1 MTHDWNERRIKALTG
16 AVERAIHM
24 MIANANAA
32 GWSADEAIAAI
43 DRVVVTLK
51 MSNACD
57 PDPADDPV
65 SDWENGTGTAGDH
78 SAEDVSS
85 RPEDPCDQ
93 SDEDKDIRLAEENA
107 DLPTQNPPCE
117 DIPPQGERNSA
128 AIMPQRLMQE

>member
-1 MTHDWNERRIKALTG
+1 MTHDLNERRIKALTG
-16 AVERAIHM
+16 AVERAIQT

-51 MSNACD
+51 MSNAYD

-65 SDWENGTGTAGDH
+65 SDWENSSGTAGDR

-85 RPEDPCDQ
+85 RPEYPRGR
-93 SDEDKDIRLAEENA
+93 SDEDEDLRLTEEDA

-128 AIMPQRLMQE
+128 AIMPERLMQE